1 MSGLKETRSTD
12 FQEQTEPL
20 KHIQER
26 LEKMNQN
33 LSNLENKVTEQ
44 EKNTII
50 DPALIQD
57 SNRGGPLVVEVNDE
71 EEFGDSKNDFAV
83 ESLESVQDY

>member
-1 MSGLKETRSTD
+1 MEKRHTMSGLKETRSTD

-50 DPALIQD
+50 DPALI
-57 SNRGGPLVVEVNDE
+57 
-71 EEFGDSKNDFAV
+71 
-83 ESLESVQDY
+83 